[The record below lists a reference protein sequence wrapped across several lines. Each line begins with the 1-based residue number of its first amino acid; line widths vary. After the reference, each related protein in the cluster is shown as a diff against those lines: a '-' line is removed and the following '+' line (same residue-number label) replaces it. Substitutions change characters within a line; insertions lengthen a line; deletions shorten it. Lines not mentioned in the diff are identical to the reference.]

1 VNRYLVDAEELLP
14 TIRIIRGVASG
25 LFRLRSEENKTRVD
39 AMQLSAN
46 GTHDAMNTAAKK
58 ARCDSGFFLQRLCE
72 TIHKH
77 RLMHDLKA

>member
-58 ARCDSGFFLQRLCE
+58 SPVRFGLFLAKTL
-72 TIHKH
+72 
-77 RLMHDLKA
+77 